1 MLTNNQNRFSSTAL
15 ASLFTTILLL
25 SSNAA
30 MSAESTQRDILLAL
44 YNDTNGASWTNNTD
58 WLGAEGTECSWYGV
72 ECDTDGK
79 VIGLNLKLNNLVG
92 SIPTELDGL
101 SLVQYLDLGGNQ
113 LSGAIPES
121 IAQLTNL
128 NRIWLWG
135 NQFTGAV
142 PTFFGGMTQLT
153 HLALGGN
160 QFSGPI
166 PASFGNLVNLLTL
179 DLAYNQFNGSI
190 PEEFANLV
198 NATTI
203 NLSVN
208 QLSGTVPASVLA
220 LGTVNLWGN
229 NNLTDIE
236 FGDPAACAVQ
246 TSMTVG
252 SQIEGALVPFEDCY
266 IDDEDG
272 PLLADFFRIDL
283 SDASATT
290 LFKIEAHSD
299 FYHPRVGLLDSDG
312 TEGEDIVETQA
323 DLNSL
328 FFEVALVPGEYVL
341 YIHGGSYQPQNV
353 AATGAYTI
361 STQAIAELQSGCLR
375 FGSTWANFDVEFDAA
390 FTETDCVTTINDT
403 SILTESYLLSLKQ
416 DQTVRVVAQSEI
428 ASQFRIFNESGFV
441 NGSPIGLPNIPY
453 SVSFTAG
460 QSGRYRVVMYNTLNN
475 SLETGAYSLE
485 IGTVPESHVDQRT
498 ALISLYN
505 ATAGD
510 NWTDKTNWLG
520 AEGTECTWFG
530 VQCDFGGNVSSLMLR
545 QNNLVGS
552 LPNELAS
559 LSALQN
565 LDLGGNQLSGT
576 IPSNITQLLNLKF
589 IYLWGNQYTGP
600 LPLAFGE
607 MPQLN
612 RLSLG
617 SNQFDGVIPASYG
630 NLVNLLNLD
639 LAYNYLTGSTPSE
652 LGNLI
657 NATEINLNNNLLTGD
672 VPQSVKD
679 LGTVKLWANVGLNI
693 NKGDPAACV
702 VGSSLTLSN
711 PINGQLTPFSDCYIE
726 DGNQMVDFYQLDLTE
741 AEGTTLLSIDS
752 NSNWFW
758 PKVGLLDASGV
769 GGDDVMEGQSGQ
781 PPFSAQVALEPGEYV
796 LYLSGGQFGHDK
808 NYNVPA
814 TGDYT
819 LSLSLATELQVD
831 CPSSQNWV
839 TQNTQVS
846 AALSS
851 GDCLDTYNDL
861 DRLFDTYYIWLEE
874 GEHLEADVLSEIAS
888 QILVFNDAGFV
899 TSSVTGTSGDSYSVG
914 FVAGQSGKY
923 RIAFYN
929 SEDGGGTTGVYS
941 INFKEARTSAPIAFT
956 YTFST
961 YSNFVDGEQQFGSA
975 EHVLSAVVD
984 AVMLDEDLY
993 EVVGLRQAAMDGQ
1006 AYNKNSN
1013 TGITAARENQA
1024 PVISLSGDT
1033 LDVWI
1038 CPAGFTSGSDC
1049 SFGNPGGFL
1058 ISQFWPQSA
1067 APEDQG
1073 AALAGHP
1080 YLGAAY
1086 RARDVP
1092 INLGSWS
1099 ANLVAD
1105 STNQFDILVA
1115 FYDNTGGENW
1125 TINTNWRGAEG
1136 TECSWYGV
1144 TCDGDNKV
1152 IGLELNQNN
1161 LVGSIP
1167 GAFGNL
1173 SELRFLSLGGNQLNG
1188 IVPSSMAQLENL
1200 TSLQLWNNNFNGNL
1214 PTFIAELTQLEYLG
1228 LGGNPF
1234 NGTIPASYGDLVN
1247 IRDLQLSYTQLSGNI
1262 PAELANLV
1270 NATTINLSNNQLSGP
1285 VPAQILSLGTVNLWA
1300 NPNLTGIEFGD
1311 PVACENQA
1319 TLTLG
1324 APIAGEL
1331 TPFEDCYIEEERI
1344 MADFFRLDLR
1354 GESNTTLFKI
1364 DAYSDFYYPHIGVLD
1379 ANGQDGQDIVDTQI
1393 QQNGLSVELALPPG
1407 EYVLYIH
1414 GGSYQPRNVAATGA
1428 YTLNTTIIAQ
1438 AQIDCVAPTWVAKG
1452 VELDAALSSD
1462 DCLDTFN
1469 DPDRLYDS
1477 YNIWL
1482 EEGES
1487 LITTLTADFE
1497 SQILHFAGNDF
1508 ISSTPSTAAGQQQ
1521 VLTYSAPYSGWHRYA
1536 VYASNNTPLAEGD
1549 YTIAFFEP
1557 PVFGSAQA
1565 CTEGLP
1571 TIALGG
1577 STSAAALDRD
1587 TDCYIAGRMSDRYAL
1602 SLDSDTL
1609 FRATMDADGFTP
1621 LLSIYNAGAAEP
1633 ITLNGNSQSNFT
1645 AEFYLAAGE
1654 YWLAASSGASNGLAP
1669 IEGSYELSLT
1679 AALPISQLQ
1688 DSCMVTTTV
1697 FAGASLVG
1705 EVNTNDCR
1713 NGFVADVEAR
1723 QYFDGYEFTVGAGEI
1738 MYPELTV
1745 DFSVSLSHWFNGA
1758 FQKQYF
1764 VGAGED
1770 VRITIN
1776 TAGTHELYVM
1786 GRSVNDLGSY
1796 QLDLFQTQPDL
1807 DTIPIAFSFAFTDFR
1822 NVVDGVVQTGSS
1834 DHVLTGIVDAVMVD
1848 DDVFEVISLREAA
1861 LDGNAY
1867 VLGDVPGIVA
1877 LRANQPALLSLSG
1890 NLLDVLVCPGGFGAT
1905 NDCPFGEEGG
1915 FLISEFWSP
1924 VAQGGALAGHPALG
1938 AAYRDRSIPLNK
1950 AGWSANL
1957 VTESASQRDTLIA
1970 LYNSTGGDN
1979 WTNKTNWLGAEGT
1992 ECSWYGVQCDGDENV
2007 TQLNLEQNNLVGSI
2021 TAALGNLLNATTI
2034 NLSNNQ
2040 LTGTVPA
2047 ALYKLDSLETL
2058 NVAGNNLAQSSVLV
2072 QFSYTFDATHGG
2084 TTGHVL
2090 SGLVDGIL
2098 LDDEDTVLVTGVRE
2112 ASLGG
2117 ETYAMGEQPG
2127 LRSARLGVAPFVS
2140 LSGDNLDF
2148 WVCPGGFTDND
2159 CSFGGQ
2165 GGFLV
2170 SDRWSLTGATNS
2182 AHAGHPTFGFSFRD
2196 SDRPINRNN
2205 WVAQILGSNQHD
2217 ILITLYNATGGDNWT
2232 NKTNWLGAEGT
2243 ECSWYGVQCDGDN
2256 KVTALDLNQNNL
2268 VGSIPSALGDLS
2280 TMQFISLGG
2289 NQLSGAIPNSIA
2301 QLENLRG
2308 IFLWSNQFNGSLPE
2322 FFSQMTQLRNLN
2334 LSGNQ
2339 FTGTIPASYGNLVNM
2354 LDLDL
2359 AYNQLSGSIPAE
2371 LGNLVNATKIN
2382 LQTNQLS
2389 GAVPAQVQNL
2399 GTVNVWANPNLT
2411 GIAFGSPAACDNQT
2425 PLALGAAVDGELTP
2439 FVDCY
2444 FDDERIMAD
2453 FYRLDLSAE
2462 SGTTLFRIDA
2472 HSDHFYP
2479 HVGVLD
2485 ANGNDGQDIVDTRIQ
2500 QNGLS
2505 FEVALPPGEYVFY
2518 IHGGSYQPQNVAAT
2532 GAYTLSTQSLN
2543 ELQSGCLDFSNTWVT
2558 KGVAIDAALSADDC
2572 VDTYNNLN
2580 RLYDDYTIWLE
2591 QGESIRID
2599 AQSQFNS
2606 QILAF
2611 NEAGFVNGSFNG
2623 EPNVPYSTRFTALQ
2637 TGWYR
2642 VAMYNA
2648 LGSDGAT
2655 GAYTISFSDAPAF
2668 SADERAALVALYDA
2682 TDGANWT
2689 NKNGW
2694 LGDTGT
2700 ECSWF
2705 GVSCD
2710 GYGVIGINLIGNG
2723 LVGTIPSELSQLS
2736 ELRTLHLST
2745 NQLTGNIPAQLGQ
2758 LSKLNT
2764 LSLYT
2769 NQLTG
2774 SIPVEFSQLSAL
2786 RSLSLFGNQ
2795 LSGSIPAEL
2804 GQLSELTFIGLQQNQ
2819 LSGSIPSELG
2829 ELDKLVT
2836 LALFMNQLTGSI
2848 PTELGQLVNLK
2859 QLYLFNNQLTGSI
2872 PTSLGQLSNLTT
2884 LYLQQNQLSGT
2895 IPSELGQLSNLLQL
2909 YLFENQLDGSIPAGL
2924 GQLSKLTHL
2933 GLRENQLSG
2942 AIPVELGQLTNL
2954 TALILSDNLLT
2965 GSIPTELGNLSK
2977 LQSLY
2982 IAGNQLSGSVPTV
2995 LTQLND
3001 LTILDLSNNNLTG
3014 LLPTFSQSVAVNVDG
3029 NSISNGSIELGAE
3042 EKEALIALYNATG
3055 GDNWTN
3061 NTGWLGADGTEC
3073 SWFGVICDDSG
3084 VVEINLLDNGLVGT
3098 IPTELSQLSALE
3110 NLKLGRNQ
3118 LTGNIPVELGQLSNL
3133 IRLHLF
3139 TNQLSGPIPVEL
3151 SQLSN
3156 LLELFLGGNQLSG
3169 SIPSELAQLSNL
3181 GGLVLYSN
3189 QLSGSIPTEL
3199 GALSNLK
3206 VLYLY
3211 NNQLTGSI
3219 PTSLGQLSNLT
3230 QLLLHQNQ
3238 LSGPIPEPL
3247 GQLSNL
3253 EQLTLQQNQLSG
3265 SIPEALTTLNELTI
3279 LNLSNNNFTGY
3290 VPEFSESVALNVDGN
3305 NFFSNSTVLSANE
3318 KSALIALYNATGGA
3332 NWTDKTGWLGAEG
3345 TECSWFG
3352 VICDSTGVVEINL
3365 IGNGLTGTVPSSVSQ
3380 LVELRSLRLYNNQL
3394 TGSIPSE
3401 LGQLSK
3407 LTRLYLYNNQ
3417 LSGAIPTELGQL
3429 TNLGS
3434 LGLNQNQLSEPIP
3447 ASLGQLSNLVELHL
3461 QQNQLSGSIPVELG
3475 QLSNLTRLSVHQ
3487 NQLTGAIPSELGQLS
3502 NLTHLYLHQNELSGS
3517 IPSSLGQL
3525 SNLIQLFVHENQLTG
3540 SIPSSLGQLNKM
3552 THLVLSF
3559 NSLSGEIPTEFGQL
3573 TSLQKLFARGN
3584 QFTGAIPAE
3593 LAQLS
3598 NLTELYLAD
3607 NQLSG
3612 SIPSQLTQLNKL
3624 TILDLENNNLTGAL
3638 PAFAGSVA
3646 VNVDGNSL
3654 DVPPTQQVYFTGENR
3669 VFKGVFNKLPIFY
3682 NVTDG
3687 DTSLTGVGMHIY
3699 YDSSQVDSISF
3710 ANVLGVSLLTS
3721 DDSGAEDS
3729 NDSDN
3734 DPSTDR
3740 FITIG
3745 WADVSGNW
3753 PGSLPVKLFDLRVKL
3768 DDAMSAND
3776 QLVLNFVRST
3786 NTTGY
3791 ELELPQ
3797 LSLAVRTETLD
3808 VDGNGE
3814 AEALTDG
3821 LIIIR
3826 RMFGFS
3832 GAVLIDRAIA
3842 DDAVLTTAEAI
3853 VARVQQMESVLDVD
3867 GDGKVEALTDG
3878 LLIIRYLFGFR
3889 GNVLVANAIGSGA
3902 TRTTASQ
3909 IEEYLAALVP

>member
-1 MLTNNQNRFSSTAL
+1 MLTKKHNRFLSTTL
-15 ASLFTTILLL
+15 ASLFTSILLL

-30 MSAESTQRDILLAL
+30 MSAESTQRDILQAL
-44 YNDTNGASWTNNTD
+44 YNDTNGAAWTNNTD
-58 WLGAEGTECSWYGV
+58 WLGAAGTECSWAGV
-72 ECDTDGK
+72 ECNTDGK
-79 VIGLNLKLNNLVG
+79 VIGLSLKQNNLVG
-92 SIPTELDGL
+92 SIPNEVVGL
-101 SLVQYLDLGGNQ
+101 SFIQYLDLGGNQ
-113 LSGAIPES
+113 LSGTIPENLS
-121 IAQLTNL
+121 QLTNL

-135 NQFTGAV
+135 NQFEGSL
-142 PTFFGGMTQLT
+142 PTSFGGMTQLT
-153 HLALGGN
+153 HLSLGGN
-160 QFSGPI
+160 KLSGSI
-166 PASFGNLVNLLTL
+166 PVSYGNLVNLLNL
-179 DLAYNQFNGSI
+179 DLAYNQLSGTI
-190 PEEFANLV
+190 PSELGNLV
-198 NATTI
+198 NATAI
-203 NLSVN
+203 NLRDN
-208 QLSGTVPASVLA
+208 QLSGAVPAPVLA
-220 LGTVNLWGN
+220 LGTVNLWAN
-229 NNLTDIE
+229 PNLTGIA
-236 FGDPAACAVQ
+236 FGDPAACDNQ
-246 TSMTVG
+246 TPLTL
-252 SQIEGALVPFEDCY
+252 GAQVAGELTPFEDCY
-266 IDDEDG
+266 FDDERIM
-272 PLLADFFRIDL
+272 ADFYRLDL
-283 SDASATT
+283 SGESGTT
-290 LFKIEAHSD
+290 LFKIDAYSD
-299 FYHPRVGLLDSDG
+299 HYYPHVGVLDANGNDG
-312 TEGEDIVETQA
+312 QDIVETQIQQNG
-323 DLNSL
+323 LS
-328 FFEVALVPGEYVL
+328 FEVALVPGEYVL

-353 AATGAYTI
+353 AATGT
-361 STQAIAELQSGCLR
+361 
-375 FGSTWANFDVEFDAA
+375 
-390 FTETDCVTTINDT
+390 
-403 SILTESYLLSLKQ
+403 
-416 DQTVRVVAQSEI
+416 
-428 ASQFRIFNESGFV
+428 
-441 NGSPIGLPNIPY
+441 
-453 SVSFTAG
+453 
-460 QSGRYRVVMYNTLNN
+460 
-475 SLETGAYSLE
+475 
-485 IGTVPESHVDQRT
+485 
-498 ALISLYN
+498 
-505 ATAGD
+505 
-510 NWTDKTNWLG
+510 
-520 AEGTECTWFG
+520 
-530 VQCDFGGNVSSLMLR
+530 
-545 QNNLVGS
+545 
-552 LPNELAS
+552 
-559 LSALQN
+559 
-565 LDLGGNQLSGT
+565 
-576 IPSNITQLLNLKF
+576 
-589 IYLWGNQYTGP
+589 
-600 LPLAFGE
+600 
-607 MPQLN
+607 
-612 RLSLG
+612 
-617 SNQFDGVIPASYG
+617 
-630 NLVNLLNLD
+630 
-639 LAYNYLTGSTPSE
+639 
-652 LGNLI
+652 
-657 NATEINLNNNLLTGD
+657 
-672 VPQSVKD
+672 
-679 LGTVKLWANVGLNI
+679 
-693 NKGDPAACV
+693 
-702 VGSSLTLSN
+702 
-711 PINGQLTPFSDCYIE
+711 
-726 DGNQMVDFYQLDLTE
+726 
-741 AEGTTLLSIDS
+741 
-752 NSNWFW
+752 
-758 PKVGLLDASGV
+758 
-769 GGDDVMEGQSGQ
+769 
-781 PPFSAQVALEPGEYV
+781 
-796 LYLSGGQFGHDK
+796 
-808 NYNVPA
+808 
-814 TGDYT
+814 YT
-819 LSLSLATELQVD
+819 LSTTVINQSQID
-831 CPSSQNWV
+831 CVAPTWV
-839 TQNTQVS
+839 TKGVALD

-851 GDCLDTYNDL
+851 DDCLDTYNDP
-861 DRLFDTYYIWLEE
+861 DRLYDSYKIWLEQ
-874 GEHLEADVLSEIAS
+874 GESVIVALTADFESQLSHFIG
-888 QILVFNDAGFV
+888 N
-899 TSSVTGTSGDSYSVG
+899 
-914 FVAGQSGKY
+914 
-923 RIAFYN
+923 
-929 SEDGGGTTGVYS
+929 
-941 INFKEARTSAPIAFT
+941 
-956 YTFST
+956 
-961 YSNFVDGEQQFGSA
+961 QFGSA
-975 EHVLSAVVD
+975 TPNTLGGQQQVHTFTATSSGWQRYAVYTSNNNPLAEGNYNIQFFEPPVFGDAQACTEGLPTLALGGSTSGAALDRDTDCYIAGRMSDRYALSLDSDTLFRATMDADGFTPLLSIYNAGAAEPITLNGNSQSNFTAEFYLAAGEYWLAASSGASNGLAPIEGSYELSLTASLPISQLQDSCMVTTTVFAGASLAGEVNTNDCRNGFVADVEARPYFDGYEFTVGAGELVYPALTVDFPVKLAHWFNGAFQQQYLLGAGEDVRISINTAGTHELYVLGQSVNDLGSYQLDLFQSQPDLETIPIAFSFAFTDFRNVVDGVVQTGPSDHVLTGIVD
-984 AVMLDEDLY
+984 AVMADDDVFE
-993 EVVGLRQAAMDGQ
+993 
-1006 AYNKNSN
+1006 
-1013 TGITAARENQA
+1013 
-1024 PVISLSGDT
+1024 VISLREVALDGNAYVLGDEPGIVAMRANQPALLSLSGNL
-1033 LDVWI
+1033 LDVLV
-1038 CPAGFTSGSDC
+1038 CPGGFGATNDC
-1049 SFGNPGGFL
+1049 PFGEEGGFL
-1058 ISQFWPQSA
+1058 ISEFWSPVA
-1067 APEDQG
+1067 QG
-1073 AALAGHP
+1073 GALAGHP
-1080 YLGAAY
+1080 ALGAAY
-1086 RARDVP
+1086 RDRSIPLNKA
-1092 INLGSWS
+1092 GWS
-1099 ANLVAD
+1099 ANLVTESA
-1105 STNQFDILVA
+1105 SQRDILVDL
-1115 FYDNTGGENW
+1115 YNSTGGDNW
-1125 TINTNWRGAEG
+1125 TDNTNWLGAEG

-1144 TCDGDNKV
+1144 QCDGDENV
-1152 IGLELNQNN
+1152 TQLSLERNN

-1167 GAFGNL
+1167 AEIGDL
-1173 SELRFLSLGGNQLNG
+1173 STLQLLLMGGNQLSG
-1188 IVPSSMAQLENL
+1188 TIPSSIAQLDNL
-1200 TSLQLWNNNFNGNL
+1200 TNLQLWNNQYNGAL
-1214 PTFIAELTQLEYLG
+1214 PSFISEMTQLQYLG
-1228 LGGNPF
+1228 LGGNQF
-1234 NGTIPASYGDLVN
+1234 SGTIPASYGNLVN
-1247 IRDLQLSYTQLSGNI
+1247 MRDLQLSYTQLSGSI
-1262 PAELANLV
+1262 PEELANLV

-1285 VPAQILSLGTVNLWA
+1285 VPDSVLSLGVVNLWA
-1300 NPNLTGIEFGD
+1300 NPNLTGIEFGN

-1319 TLTLG
+1319 PLALG
-1324 APIAGEL
+1324 AQIEGAL

-1344 MADFFRLDLR
+1344 MADFFRLDLS
-1354 GESNTTLFKI
+1354 GESGTTLFKI
-1364 DAYSDFYYPHIGVLD
+1364 EAYSDFYYPHVGVLD
-1379 ANGQDGQDIVDTQI
+1379 ASGVEGQDIVDTQI
-1393 QQNGLSVELALPPG
+1393 QQNGLSFEVALVPG

-1428 YTLNTTIIAQ
+1428 YTLSTTVIGQ
-1438 AQIDCVAPTWVAKG
+1438 AQVDCVAPTWVNKG
-1452 VELDAALSSD
+1452 IELDAALSSD
-1462 DCLDTFN
+1462 DCLDTYN

-1571 TIALGG
+1571 TLALGG
-1577 STSAAALDRD
+1577 STSGAALDRD
-1587 TDCYIAGRMSDRYAL
+1587 TDCYIAGRMSDRYSL

-1609 FRATMDADGFTP
+1609 FRATMDADGYTP
-1621 LLSIYNAGAAEP
+1621 LLSIYKAGAAEP

-1679 AALPISQLQ
+1679 ASLPISQLQ

-1697 FAGASLVG
+1697 FAGASLAG

-1723 QYFDGYEFTVGAGEI
+1723 PYFDGYEFTVGAGELV
-1738 MYPELTV
+1738 YPALTV
-1745 DFSVSLSHWFNGA
+1745 DFPVKLAHWFNGA
-1758 FQKQYF
+1758 FQQQYLL
-1764 VGAGED
+1764 GAGED
-1770 VRITIN
+1770 VRISIN
-1776 TAGTHELYVM
+1776 TAGTHELYVL
-1786 GRSVNDLGSY
+1786 GQSVNDLGSY
-1796 QLDLFQTQPDL
+1796 QLDLFQSQPDL
-1807 DTIPIAFSFAFTDFR
+1807 ETIPIAFSFAFTDFR
-1822 NVVDGVVQTGSS
+1822 NVVDGVVQTGPS
-1834 DHVLTGIVDAVMVD
+1834 DHVLTGIVDAVMAD
-1848 DDVFEVISLREAA
+1848 DDVFEVISLREVA

-1867 VLGDVPGIVA
+1867 VLGDEPGIVA
-1877 LRANQPALLSLSG
+1877 MRANQPALLSLSG

-1957 VTESASQRDTLIA
+1957 VTESASQRDILVD

-1979 WTNKTNWLGAEGT
+1979 WTDNTNWLGAEGT
-1992 ECSWYGVQCDGDENV
+1992 ECSWYGVQCDGDSNV
-2007 TQLNLEQNNLVGSI
+2007 THLNLDRNNLVGNIPSEI
-2021 TAALGNLLNATTI
+2021 G
-2034 NLSNNQ
+2034 
-2040 LTGTVPA
+2040 
-2047 ALYKLDSLETL
+2047 
-2058 NVAGNNLAQSSVLV
+2058 
-2072 QFSYTFDATHGG
+2072 
-2084 TTGHVL
+2084 
-2090 SGLVDGIL
+2090 
-2098 LDDEDTVLVTGVRE
+2098 
-2112 ASLGG
+2112 
-2117 ETYAMGEQPG
+2117 
-2127 LRSARLGVAPFVS
+2127 S
-2140 LSGDNLDF
+2140 LS
-2148 WVCPGGFTDND
+2148 
-2159 CSFGGQ
+2159 
-2165 GGFLV
+2165 
-2170 SDRWSLTGATNS
+2170 SLQQV
-2182 AHAGHPTFGFSFRD
+2182 F
-2196 SDRPINRNN
+2196 
-2205 WVAQILGSNQHD
+2205 
-2217 ILITLYNATGGDNWT
+2217 
-2232 NKTNWLGAEGT
+2232 
-2243 ECSWYGVQCDGDN
+2243 
-2256 KVTALDLNQNNL
+2256 
-2268 VGSIPSALGDLS
+2268 
-2280 TMQFISLGG
+2280 MGG
-2289 NQLSGAIPNSIA
+2289 NQLSGTIPSSIA
-2301 QLENLRG
+2301 QLENLNG
-2308 IFLWSNQFNGSLPE
+2308 IWLWGNQFNGSLPA
-2322 FFSQMTQLRNLN
+2322 FFSQMTQLRNLA
-2334 LSGNQ
+2334 LGSNQ
-2339 FTGTIPASYGNLVNM
+2339 FSGSIPESYGDLVNLVELN
-2354 LDLDL
+2354 L
-2359 AYNQLSGSIPAE
+2359 AYNQLSGSIPAS
-2371 LGNLVNATKIN
+2371 LGNLVNANAIN
-2382 LQTNQLS
+2382 LRDNQLS

-2411 GIAFGSPAACDNQT
+2411 GIAFGSPAACDTQT

-2439 FVDCY
+2439 FEDCY
-2444 FDDERIMAD
+2444 FDDERVMAD

-2505 FEVALPPGEYVFY
+2505 FEVALPPGEYVLY

-2558 KGVAIDAALSADDC
+2558 KGVAVDAALSGDDC

-2623 EPNVPYSTRFTALQ
+2623 APNVPYSTRFTALQ

-2655 GAYTISFSDAPAF
+2655 GAYSISFSDAPAF
-2668 SADERAALVALYDA
+2668 SADERAALVALYNA

-2836 LALFMNQLTGSI
+2836 LGLFMNQLTGSI
-2848 PTELGQLVNLK
+2848 PTELGQLENLK

-2909 YLFENQLDGSIPAGL
+2909 YLFENQFDGSIPAAL

-2942 AIPVELGQLTNL
+2942 AIPVELGQLSNL

-2982 IAGNQLSGSVPTV
+2982 IAGNQLSGSVPTA

-3001 LTILDLSNNNLTG
+3001 LTTLDLSNNNLTG

-3029 NSISNGSIELGAE
+3029 NSISNGSVELGAD
-3042 EKEALIALYNATG
+3042 EKEALVALYNATG

-3061 NTGWLGADGTEC
+3061 NTGWLGAEGTEC

-3084 VVEINLLDNGLVGT
+3084 VVEINLLDNGLAGT

-3110 NLKLGRNQ
+3110 SLKLGRNQ

-3169 SIPSELAQLSNL
+3169 SIPAELAQLSNL
-3181 GGLVLYSN
+3181 SGLVLYSN

-3206 VLYLY
+3206 VLYLF

-3230 QLLLHQNQ
+3230 QLNLDRNQ
-3238 LSGPIPEPL
+3238 LSGPIPESL

-3290 VPEFSESVALNVDGN
+3290 VPEFSEAVALTVDGN

-3332 NWTDKTGWLGAEG
+3332 NWTNKSGWLGAEG

-3380 LVELRSLRLYNNQL
+3380 LVELKSLRLYNNQL

-3434 LGLNQNQLSEPIP
+3434 LGLNQNQLSGPIP

-3461 QQNQLSGSIPVELG
+3461 QQNQLSGNIPVELG

-3525 SNLIQLFVHENQLTG
+3525 GNLVQLFVHENQLTG
-3540 SIPSSLGQLNKM
+3540 SIPSSLGQLSNM

-3559 NSLSGEIPTEFGQL
+3559 NLLSGEIPTEFGQL
-3573 TSLQKLFARGN
+3573 SSLLKLFARDN
-3584 QFTGAIPAE
+3584 LLTGSIPAE
-3593 LAQLS
+3593 LAQAS
-3598 NLTELYLAD
+3598 SLTELHLAG

-3612 SIPSQLTQLNKL
+3612 SIPTALTQLANL
-3624 TILDLENNNLTGAL
+3624 VILDLLNNNLTGSL
-3638 PAFAGSVA
+3638 PAFDQSVVVTVDLPPPPEETPTPTAPPAVTDQLADINGDIDAIEAIEIIEGQVVSDEVVNQVGNALDKTNALAQQVTETLPEGQAGVGVALTALDSMSRTLTASAKVSSGGGAVSNTAATNSINSVATVLNALSTRTESITPQQRATVQALASTTVSNSSNLIRAGATNDELVSMVAATSAVINAASAAGGELTTELVAQAEALVTKAVKTGMSSFAPGVDVEDPVQLGNLLRTNPDALQFAIDASVA
-3646 VNVDGNSL
+3646 VKSRIKPDAAAVDQELASRGIEGAASANLTSVL
-3654 DVPPTQQVYFTGENR
+3654 NAVSNPDGISVGGSSASEVLLSALVQFLTGGTQALT
-3669 VFKGVFNKLPIFY
+3669 
-3682 NVTDG
+3682 TDG
-3687 DTSLTGVGMHIY
+3687 GLQTLALSTGGIDLAIDSLTGTVIITAPGEKYSAAIANTKIVSASVPEGLSFMRDGRALIVANGVAMELAPIAL
-3699 YDSSQVDSISF
+3699 DLIGFTNAVEKAGFNMTLRDGGLVDISISANERFVGVF
-3710 ANVLGVSLLTS
+3710 AFDNISNSTGSCGATTIVEPTGALNAPSYAFELNCVNGVQQRIVPFVHDVVFYRSVAAFGHTMT
-3721 DDSGAEDS
+3721 
-3729 NDSDN
+3729 
-3734 DPSTDR
+3734 TDR
-3740 FITIG
+3740 NTGIVTISATG
-3745 WADVSGNW
+3745 KYKPSFFVNKLTESEQAFLAENKDAR
-3753 PGSLPVKLFDLRVKL
+3753 GSAFKEIDL
-3768 DDAMSAND
+3768 
-3776 QLVLNFVRST
+3776 
-3786 NTTGY
+3786 
-3791 ELELPQ
+3791 
-3797 LSLAVRTETLD
+3797 
-3808 VDGNGE
+3808 NG
-3814 AEALTDG
+3814 DG
-3821 LIIIR
+3821 LADIV
-3826 RMFGFS
+3826 FYTAA
-3832 GAVLIDRAIA
+3832 GAQVLYK
-3842 DDAVLTTAEAI
+3842 
-3853 VARVQQMESVLDVD
+3853 VAQ
-3867 GDGKVEALTDG
+3867 
-3878 LLIIRYLFGFR
+3878 
-3889 GNVLVANAIGSGA
+3889 
-3902 TRTTASQ
+3902 
-3909 IEEYLAALVP
+3909 